1 VFLVQ
6 AWQPPWLEK
15 MFTANA
21 RFGIAYGSLPTQE
34 QVESRSDGLTE
45 VLQIA
50 CHARAPHADARAC

>member
-1 VFLVQ
+1 
-6 AWQPPWLEK
+6 

-21 RFGIAYGSLPTQE
+21 RFGIAYGSLPAQE